1 MKAINFPQ
9 LETQR
14 LLLREL
20 EDSDWE
26 SISFLRSDEKVN
38 QFVVRPKAETRE
50 EALEFIE
57 KIRGFVDSGDS
68 FYWSISKKIES
79 EMIGSICLWNF
90 F

>member
-38 QFVVRPKAETRE
+38 QFVVRPKAE
-50 EALEFIE
+50 
-57 KIRGFVDSGDS
+57 S
-68 FYWSISKKIES
+68 F
-79 EMIGSICLWNF
+79 F
-90 F
+90 DRA